1 MSFSVPET
9 TKTFAMAMEEYDKE
23 RRKKGNKE
31 KKKAE
36 RGESRGRGENEEEKR
51 RESRVKLS
59 DLSTKS
65 RGVLRSWR
73 TSSAFGKMMTTLKLL
88 LERIVEARLRLQL
101 RKCEFF
107 SRSITWLGYEVSN
120 RGITIPEKLK
130 ADLLSEKPPNSPS
143 QLRSYLGR
151 LLYFRQHVIGFSHYS
166 ARLHEAATRP
176 AKNWRLNS
184 DELNDYFM
192 LKKAFLSSTA
202 IGYADMENIEKNRLK
217 VFVDWSSLGLSA
229 VVTQTQNFSENGQK
243 C

>member
-1 MSFSVPET
+1 
-9 TKTFAMAMEEYDKE
+9 MEEYDKV
-23 RRKKGNKE
+23 RRKKGDKE
-31 KKKAE
+31 KKEAE

-65 RGVLRSWR
+65 RGVLKSWR
-73 TSSAFGKMMTTLKLL
+73 TSSAFGKMMSTLKLL

-166 ARLHEAATRP
+166 ARLHEAA
-176 AKNWRLNS
+176 
-184 DELNDYFM
+184 
-192 LKKAFLSSTA
+192 
-202 IGYADMENIEKNRLK
+202 
-217 VFVDWSSLGLSA
+217 
-229 VVTQTQNFSENGQK
+229 
-243 C
+243 